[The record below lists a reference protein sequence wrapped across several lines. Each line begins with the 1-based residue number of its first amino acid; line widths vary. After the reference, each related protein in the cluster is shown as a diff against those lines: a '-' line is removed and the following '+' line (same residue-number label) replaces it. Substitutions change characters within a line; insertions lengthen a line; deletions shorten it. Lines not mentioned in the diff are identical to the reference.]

1 MKSEKQEWEENV
13 QNCALS
19 IMDLCANYTPRE
31 LLPALVACI
40 QTTVTLSAKDGKH
53 ASEILGIVRKKIDV
67 YEEDADNLIKIIKSV
82 PEGTEQ

>member
-1 MKSEKQEWEENV
+1 MKTEEQEWEENV
-13 QNCALS
+13 ENCALS
-19 IMDLCANYTPRE
+19 IMNLCAEYTPRE

-53 ASEILGIVRKKIDV
+53 ASEILGIVRRKIDV
-67 YEEDADNLIKIIKSV
+67 YEEEADNWIKIIKAV